1 VSTRVAFRVTLNKSS
16 TEWMVHWPSGRVEF
30 MGFWRLLRLVWT
42 ALRSGKSIQVEDEVL
57 LMPTQGTMRPK
68 ENSPSHGE
76 L

>member
-57 LMPTQGTMRPK
+57 
-68 ENSPSHGE
+68 
-76 L
+76 